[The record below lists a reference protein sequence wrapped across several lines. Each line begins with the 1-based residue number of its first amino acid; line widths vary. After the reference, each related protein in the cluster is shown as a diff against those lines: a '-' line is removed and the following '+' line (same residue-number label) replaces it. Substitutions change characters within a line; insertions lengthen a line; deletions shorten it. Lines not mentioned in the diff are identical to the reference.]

1 MKLAEE
7 HRACFVDVPQEKFF
21 VFKGMDKPVGIPA
34 PETLREAMLSPWW
47 PEYKEAAKVEVG
59 GLIKNGT
66 WDVVHISVVPQ
77 GKNILRGKL
86 VFADKRGE
94 DGKVVRFKARFVAM
108 GFTQAYGTDYKETF
122 AGVVVS
128 KTFRIMLAI
137 LNEDVEY
144 EMEHWDVKMAFTM
157 APVEEELYMYQPE
170 GFVEKGTDY
179 VCRLKKSL
187 YGLKQAARNFSLFMS
202 EIILEKTNF
211 FFYMPIPVF
220 LWPKQKMAKGGAF
233 VAPM

>member
-1 MKLAEE
+1 MKLVALSKMA
-7 HRACFVDVPQEKFF
+7 H
-21 VFKGMDKPVGIPA
+21 GMLCTFLLFLK
-34 PETLREAMLSPWW
+34 R
-47 PEYKEAAKVEVG
+47 
-59 GLIKNGT
+59 
-66 WDVVHISVVPQ
+66 
-77 GKNILRGKL
+77 KNILRGKL

-157 APVEEELYMYQPE
+157 APVEEELHMYQPE

-187 YGLKQAARNFSLFMS
+187 YGLKQAARNFSLFMR
-202 EIILEKTNF
+202 EIILEKK
-211 FFYMPIPVF
+211 FYFLHADPCVF
-220 LWPKQKMAKGGAF
+220 MAKTKDGKEWCIC
-233 VAPM
+233 